1 MSAEISRTDFAQQPP
16 REDLSL
22 DGFPDGGQPDE
33 AMFRA
38 HQAKFGPW
46 FFSSHPGGRFNLEDP
61 NGTCY
66 FAEDIETAVREYYGP
81 KVRRNELSAADVADL
96 RVSRVIPP
104 EMATYA
110 HVSGA
115 GAARF
120 GITSELT
127 TMGDYEVTRAWAEVF
142 NERVNGLRYSSRFN
156 PGAESWALFGQA
168 GPAPSLGVDPSGAVD
183 GAAAARAAGIT
194 VLPEPPLKRSVRMM
208 PPPPA

>member
-1 MSAEISRTDFAQQPP
+1 MSADISRNDVAQQPP
-16 REDLSL
+16 RDGLDL

-38 HQAKFGPW
+38 HLSEWGPW
-46 FFSSHPGGRFNLEDP
+46 YFASHPRGRFNLEHP

-66 FAEDIETAVREYYGP
+66 FAEDIETAVREFYGP
-81 KVRRNELSAADVADL
+81 KVRRNELTAADVAEL
-96 RVSRVIPP
+96 RVSRVFPP
-104 EMATYA
+104 ETATYA

-127 TMGDYEVTRAWAEVF
+127 TMGDYEVTRAWAEVL
-142 NERVNGLRYSSRFN
+142 NERVNGLRYNSRFN
-156 PGAESWALFGQA
+156 PGAESWALFGVA
-168 GPAPSLGVDPSGAVD
+168 GPAPSLAVDPSGAVD

-208 PPPPA
+208 PRPPS